1 MHHAVLPVAVY
12 AAALL
17 LTLVLAAYCTP
28 RNWWRQLNLRAIAI
42 TLGGTLLFGQL
53 LWHWLPAAAGR
64 AATPEHF
71 SPVRFAPAQAS
82 ATQTGGAPPASG
94 RSDCCAALTS
104 AQAYTVHRSI
114 NLRRAASI
122 RAERMR
128 TIPAGTLVTPTG
140 TRHGD
145 WWQITA
151 CSAGRCDTGWVSSL
165 WLRRSEE
172 HQGHAP

>member
-1 MHHAVLPVAVY
+1 MHYVLPVVAVY

-42 TLGGTLLFGQL
+42 TLAGTLLFGQL
-53 LWHWLPAAAGR
+53 LSHWLAAAAGR
-64 AATPEHF
+64 TTAPALF
-71 SPVRFAPAQAS
+71 SPARSIPAQAS
-82 ATQTGGAPPASG
+82 ATPTDRAPPFSG
-94 RSDCCAALTS
+94 LPDCCAPLAKTQS
-104 AQAYTVHRSI
+104 YTVHRTI
-114 NLRRAASI
+114 NLRRAASV
-122 RAERMR
+122 RAERLR
-128 TIPAGTLVTPTG
+128 TLPVGTLVTPTG
-140 TRHGD
+140 SSDGD

-172 HQGHAP
+172 HQGYAP